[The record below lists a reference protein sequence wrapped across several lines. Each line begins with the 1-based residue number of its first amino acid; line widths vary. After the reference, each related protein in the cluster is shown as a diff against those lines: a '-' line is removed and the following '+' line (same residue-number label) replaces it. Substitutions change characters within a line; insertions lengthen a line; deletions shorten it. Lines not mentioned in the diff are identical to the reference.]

1 MHWISSLAG
10 RASDNL
16 VKSDHTWLQPN
27 FQPNFR
33 TLPHFFC
40 P

>member
-10 RASDNL
+10 RAFDNL

-27 FQPNFR
+27 FR